1 MAKQAVFTMKIES
14 DLRDE
19 FMHEAELS
27 HRPASQ
33 VVRELMRDYVQRQKE
48 AREYEAFL
56 QGKVDT
62 SRRSKQAGE
71 GLSNAEVEA
80 QFKTRRLRAEGQ
92 A

>member
-19 FMHEAELS
+19 FMSEAEAS

-33 VVRELMRDYVQRQKE
+33 IVRELMRDYVQRRKE
-48 AREYEAFL
+48 VREYEEYL

-62 SRRSKQAGE
+62 ARRSKQAGE

-80 QFKTRRLRAEGQ
+80 QFTARRARAEGH